1 MHSLSLKFFTD
12 LNSRATTNTCIPAR
26 LGHGLAIDLDFVRRR
41 RVGPGCWDRGCSGR
55 KCWVVGCAV
64 DRNGNGGNPGGG
76 ERPSL
81 DPDPTRNQGLFLSR
95 SQTFA
100 MLKQQM
106 EAAAKSED
114 YREAARIRDCLKIFE
129 EEEPVLRLRRLI
141 KEAVADER
149 FEDAARYHDEL
160 KETASH
166 SLLKCSS
173 DATTLGIRVQ
183 VRSVY
188 IEGRSMPSRGQYFF
202 IYRIRITNNSDRP
215 VQLVRRHWIITD
227 GNGKTENVWG
237 IGVIGEQPVILPKTG
252 AEWFSFLA
260 YLDYKGCTSS
270 YLLGSIAVQEGDFE
284 MKHIDRVGSTT
295 FNVVIAPFSLS
306 TLGEDADTF

>member
-106 EAAAKSED
+106 EAAAKSE
-114 YREAARIRDCLKIFE
+114 
-129 EEEPVLRLRRLI
+129 
-141 KEAVADER
+141 
-149 FEDAARYHDEL
+149 
-160 KETASH
+160 
-166 SLLKCSS
+166 
-173 DATTLGIRVQ
+173 
-183 VRSVY
+183 
-188 IEGRSMPSRGQYFF
+188 
-202 IYRIRITNNSDRP
+202 
-215 VQLVRRHWIITD
+215 
-227 GNGKTENVWG
+227 
-237 IGVIGEQPVILPKTG
+237 
-252 AEWFSFLA
+252 
-260 YLDYKGCTSS
+260 
-270 YLLGSIAVQEGDFE
+270 EGDFE